1 MSSEMTKEQTFIAI
15 KAEGIQRHLIG
26 EIITRFEKRGLK
38 LVAIKMMVATA
49 DLVGQHYPDS
59 DDWYIPT
66 GTKALEGAKKRGET
80 IDKTAKEVAMVIR
93 EQLVDHFLNRPII
106 CMVWEGAHAVQ
117 IGRKT
122 VGATNPLDADTG
134 TIRGDY
140 SVDSY
145 ELADKA
151 GRVVRTIV
159 HASGSVEE
167 AKTEIGIWL
176 KPEDIVDYDLVTAE
190 VIYGTDWGRVKN

>member
-1 MSSEMTKEQTFIAI
+1 MTKEQTFIAI

-26 EIITRFEKRGLK
+26 EIITRFERRGLK
-38 LVAIKMMVATA
+38 LAAMKMMVATA
-49 DLVGQHYPDS
+49 DIVGQHYPDS

-66 GTKALEGAKKRGET
+66 GTKAIEGAASRGITMKET
-80 IDKTAKEVAMVIR
+80 PKEVATVIR
-93 EQLVDHFLNRPII
+93 NNLVDHFLNRPII
-106 CMVWEGAHAVQ
+106 CMIWEGAHAVQ

-122 VGATNPLDADTG
+122 VGATNPLDAAPG
-134 TIRGDY
+134 TIRGDLT
-140 SVDSY
+140 VDSY

-167 AKTEIGIWL
+167 AKTEIALWF
-176 KPEDIVDYDLVTAE
+176 KPEEIIEYDMITAE
-190 VIYGTDWGRVKN
+190 VMYGNDWGRVKNVK